1 MGFKKKI
8 SKTLSSTKKGSGRNI
23 KFENLGK
30 KTEYW
35 KKNVYVKKD
44 PNILEKRKI
53 LMKDPWFFFERE
65 KVEKYEFEL
74 QDLIDEIPKQ
84 ELFPYL
90 FQMEWIVIYDD
101 SETIA
106 GYLIF
111 DDFKDGKEKQYISA
125 VGSKEK
131 FMQKKKELVEK
142 QTIGGH
148 TTVDYEK
155 NWLVLHRIFVRDE
168 YRGSKF
174 GNALLNHFRNITSK
188 RASSVAVLAPTKD
201 FKKFSEKCDFKF
213 SYDWIWLL
221 NDWLEN

>member
-1 MGFKKKI
+1 
-8 SKTLSSTKKGSGRNI
+8 
-23 KFENLGK
+23 
-30 KTEYW
+30 
-35 KKNVYVKKD
+35 
-44 PNILEKRKI
+44 
-53 LMKDPWFFFERE
+53 MKDPWFFFERE
-65 KVEKYEFEL
+65 AYEKFEL
-74 QDLIDEIPKQ
+74 QDLIDEIPKH
-84 ELFPYL
+84 EIFPWL
-90 FQMEWIVIYDD
+90 LQMEWIVIYDD

-111 DDFKDGKEKQYISA
+111 EDFEDGKEKQYIST

-142 QTIGGH
+142 QTIEGH

-188 RASSVAVLAPTKD
+188 RASSVAVLQPSKD

-213 SYDWIWLL
+213 SHDWIWLL
-221 NDWLEN
+221 NNWLEN